1 MQEVKKEFTL
11 ATMKVRKSNSTAA
24 EKLWVSGPV
33 PAHQKTSQG
42 MQQP

>member
-33 PAHQKTSQG
+33 PEHQKMSQG
-42 MQQP
+42 MQ

>member
-11 ATMKVRKSNSTAA
+11 ATMKVRKSNFTAA
-24 EKLWVSGPV
+24 REALGSGPV